1 MRAAR
6 SPADAGGYVIT
17 TRQVRRLA
25 AAIGAATALV
35 AAISAAQDGRTAVP
49 RLAPI
54 AEAQWTDEQRKVAA
68 QFAASGMTNA
78 IATYLHHPALAQ
90 MLLAHQQYLYDD
102 SVLPPR
108 HRLLLQLRTAWL
120 TRSDYLWAHRAPAA
134 REAGFTN
141 DELTRVARGAD
152 ATGWDAFEAT
162 LLRAADE
169 LHVDSFI
176 SDPSWRALTARYTTA
191 QMIDV
196 IDTVGGLTMNAGA
209 LSSFGVQIESGLTD
223 RRPSGIRYSPSAKR
237 VNVRLVGKEARIPPA
252 PPAKGPDGTV
262 RPTAN
267 VFSTFRHNPPADT
280 VRGAINNHVNR
291 NALQPKHRELL
302 LMRIGILCR
311 SEYEYAAHFRAGRR
325 AGMTD
330 GEVESILKGPGSSAD
345 AVWNALLR
353 ATDELHEN
361 DVVAPDTWAVLAR
374 AMDAKQLFDVMVS
387 IGGYRSTSMLINS
400 AGVQLDD
407 NMADF
412 RFPPE
417 LR

>member
-1 MRAAR
+1 MKGMRA
-6 SPADAGGYVIT
+6 
-17 TRQVRRLA
+17 LA
-25 AAIGAATALV
+25 AATAMTLSLAATIV
-35 AAISAAQDGRTAVP
+35 ARAPQQGVTSGVP

-54 AEAQWTDEQRKVAA
+54 PDAQRTDEQRKVAA
-68 QFAASGMTNA
+68 QFAASSMTNA

-134 REAGFTN
+134 RQAGFTN
-141 DELTRVARGAD
+141 DELTRIARGAD
-152 ATGWDAFEAT
+152 AKEWDTFEAT

-176 SDPSWRALTARYTTA
+176 SDASWRALTARYTIA

-209 LSSFGVQIESGLTD
+209 LSSFGVQIEPGLSD
-223 RRPSGIRYSPSAKR
+223 RRPSGIPYAPTAKR
-237 VNVRLVGKEARIPPA
+237 VNVRLIGKEARIPPA
-252 PPAKGPDGTV
+252 PPVKSPDGTV

-267 VFSTFRHNPPADT
+267 VFSTFRHHPPADS

-311 SEYEYAAHFRAGRR
+311 SEYEYAAHFRVGRR
-325 AGMTD
+325 AGMSD
-330 GEVESILKGPGSSAD
+330 AEVESILKGPGSSAD

-353 ATDELHEN
+353 ATDELHAN
-361 DVVAPDTWAVLAR
+361 DVVAPDTWSVLAR
-374 AMDAKQLFDVMVS
+374 AMDAKQLFDVLVS